1 MSRILIIGGHG
12 KIALLLAPLLAARGD
27 EVTSVVRNPDHADDV
42 RASGASPLVLD
53 VAAAD
58 TKSLSD
64 AFAGYDAVVWS
75 AGAGGGDATRT
86 YAVDRDAAIRAM
98 DAAEV
103 AGTSRFV
110 MVSWIGSSP
119 EHGIDP
125 SDSFFPYADAKLA
138 ADEHLRR
145 SSLEWTVLG
154 PGTLTSD
161 EATGRI
167 TTEPTGRGE
176 VSRADVAAVIA
187 ATLADPVTVRR
198 TFRFGAG
205 DTPIAEALSV

>member
-27 EVTSVVRNPDHADDV
+27 EVTSVVRNPDHVDDV
-42 RASGASPLVLD
+42 HAAGATALVLD

-58 TKSLSD
+58 TKTLSD
-64 AFAGYDAVVWS
+64 ALAGFDAVVWS
-75 AGAGGGDATRT
+75 AGAGGGDAART

-103 AGTSRFV
+103 AGVSRFV

-119 EHGIDP
+119 DHGIDP

-161 EATGRI
+161 DATGRI

-176 VSRADVAAVIA
+176 ISRADVAQVIA
-187 ATLADPVTVRR
+187 ATLGDAATIRR
-198 TFRFGAG
+198 TIRFGAG
-205 DTPIAEALSV
+205 PTPISEALSA

>member
-12 KIALLLAPLLAARGD
+12 KIALLLAPLLTARGD
-27 EVTSVVRNPDHADDV
+27 DVTSVVRNPDHVDDV
-42 RASGASPLVLD
+42 RAAGATALVLD

-58 TKSLSD
+58 TKTLSD
-64 AFAGYDAVVWS
+64 ALADYDAVVWS
-75 AGAGGGDATRT
+75 AGAGGGDAART

-103 AGTSRFV
+103 AGASRFV

-119 EHGIDP
+119 DHGIDP

-161 EATGRI
+161 DATGRI

-176 VSRADVAAVIA
+176 ISRADVAQVIA
-187 ATLADPVTVRR
+187 ATLGSPATIRR
-198 TFRFGAG
+198 TIRFGAG
-205 DTPIAEALSV
+205 ETPIAEALSA

>member
-27 EVTSVVRNPDHADDV
+27 EVTSVVRNPDHVDDV
-42 RASGASPLVLD
+42 HAAGATALVLD

-58 TKSLSD
+58 TTTLSD
-64 AFAGYDAVVWS
+64 ALAGNDAVVWS
-75 AGAGGGDATRT
+75 AGAGGGDAART

-103 AGTSRFV
+103 SGASRFV

-119 EHGIDP
+119 DHGIDP

-161 EATGRI
+161 DATGRI

-176 VSRADVAAVIA
+176 ISRADVAQVIA
-187 ATLADPVTVRR
+187 ATLGDAATIHR
-198 TFRFGAG
+198 TIRFGAG
-205 DTPIAEALSV
+205 ATPISEALSA

>member
-27 EVTSVVRNPDHADDV
+27 EVTSVVRNPDHVDDV
-42 RASGASPLVLD
+42 HAAGATALVLD

-58 TKSLSD
+58 TTSLSE
-64 AFAGYDAVVWS
+64 AFVGYDAVVWS
-75 AGAGGGDATRT
+75 AGAGGGDAART

-98 DAAEV
+98 DAAEA
-103 AGTSRFV
+103 AGASRFV

-119 EHGIDP
+119 DHGIDP

-154 PGTLTSD
+154 PGALTSD
-161 EATGRI
+161 DATGRI

-176 VSRADVAAVIA
+176 ISRADVAQVIA
-187 ATLADPVTVRR
+187 ATLGETATIRR
-198 TFRFGAG
+198 TIRFGAG
-205 DTPIAEALSV
+205 TTPISEALSA

>member
-27 EVTSVVRNPDHADDV
+27 EVTSLVRNPDHVDDV
-42 RASGASPLVLD
+42 RAAGAMPLVLD
-53 VAAAD
+53 VVSAD
-58 TKSLSD
+58 TKALSD
-64 AFAGYDAVVWS
+64 ALVGFDAVVWS
-75 AGAGGGDATRT
+75 AGAGGGDAART

-103 AGTSRFV
+103 AGASRFV

-119 EHGIDP
+119 DHGIDP

-176 VSRADVAAVIA
+176 VSRADVAAAIA
-187 ATLADPVTVRR
+187 ATLAEPSTVRR
-198 TFRFGAG
+198 TIRFGAG
-205 DTPIAEALSV
+205 ETPIAEALGA